1 MPKRKKMGSSY
12 IQSPAQNVQHKLES
26 NMSKI
31 AFTFFICVAYLF
43 ILYVFV
49 GILKFLGSEMS
60 DMWEKDMPVST
71 LYNSPY
77 CLPFKIGGIIGIILY
92 VFRNTK
98 TR

>member
-1 MPKRKKMGSSY
+1 M
-12 IQSPAQNVQHKLES
+12 QSPAQNIQHKIES
-26 NMSKI
+26 NTSKI
-31 AFTFFICVAYLF
+31 LFTVFICIAYLC

-49 GILKFLGSEMS
+49 GIIAFLGSEMS
-60 DMWEKDMPVST
+60 DMWDKEMPVST

-77 CLPFKIGGIIGIILY
+77 CLPFKIGGIIAIILY

>member
-31 AFTFFICVAYLF
+31 AFTFFICIAYLL

-49 GILKFLGSEMS
+49 GVVRFLGAEVG
-60 DMWEKDMPVST
+60 DMWDKDRPLSE

-92 VFRNTK
+92 VFRNAK